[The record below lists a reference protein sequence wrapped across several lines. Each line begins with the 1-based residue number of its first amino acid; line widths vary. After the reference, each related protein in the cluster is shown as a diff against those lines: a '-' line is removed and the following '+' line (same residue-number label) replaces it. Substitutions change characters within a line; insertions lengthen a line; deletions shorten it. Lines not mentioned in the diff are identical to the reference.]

1 MKTVKIINPAAGQ
14 GKAVNEISEDTRY
27 YVSKSVGDVEKYVYK
42 TLLKEPDTHFIVC
55 GGDGSINE
63 AVNGIIRANATDT
76 AILSAVGTGTGND
89 FIKYD
94 KYAKSHGSSIK
105 CDVMKYGDRY
115 YINILNIGF
124 DCTVV
129 QKTEVLKKKPLIS
142 GSFAYVCGV
151 VGTVFG
157 EYGTKMHIKIEN
169 EHGEEEEFIDD
180 FMLCVVANGQYYGGG
195 FKPAPLADI
204 TDGLADLVLVKKVKR
219 TEIPSIIGK
228 YKKGE
233 HIDKEKRD
241 IIKKFKNIM
250 IYRRARKVF
259 VSGMESIC
267 ADGEIE
273 KRDKVEIEVVPKAIN
288 FMF

>member
-27 YVSKSVGDVEKYVYK
+27 YVSKSVGDVEKYVYN

-63 AVNGIIRANATDT
+63 AVNGIMRAEAGDT
-76 AILSAVGTGTGND
+76 AILSAIGTGTGND

-94 KYAKSHGSSIK
+94 KYAKSHGTSVK
-105 CDVMKYGDRY
+105 CDIMRYGERY

-129 QKTEVLKKKPLIS
+129 QKTDVLKKKPLIS
-142 GSFAYVCGV
+142 GSFAYICGV
-151 VGTVFG
+151 VGTVFSD
-157 EYGTKMHIKIEN
+157 YGTKMHITIVN
-169 EHGEEEEFIDD
+169 EKGDTEEFTDD
-180 FMLCVVANGQYYGGG
+180 YMLCAVANGQYYGGG

-204 TDGLADLVLVKKVKR
+204 TDGLAELRLVKKVKR
-219 TEIPSIIGK
+219 TEIPSIIGP

-233 HIDKEKRD
+233 HIDHEKRE
-241 IIKKFKNIM
+241 IIPKFKDKM
-250 IYRRARKVF
+250 VYRRAKKIS
-259 VSGMESIC
+259 VSGIECLC

>member
-27 YVSKSVGDVEKYVYK
+27 YVTKSVGDVENYVYK

-63 AVNGIIRANATDT
+63 AVNGIMRAEAQDT
-76 AILSAVGTGTGND
+76 AILSAIGTGTGND

-94 KYAKSHGSSIK
+94 KYAHSHGSSVK
-105 CDVMKYGDRY
+105 CDVIKYGDRY
-115 YINILNIGF
+115 YINILNVGF

-129 QKTEVLKKKPLIS
+129 SKTENLKKKPLIS
-142 GSFAYVCGV
+142 GSFAYICGV

-169 EHGEEEEFIDD
+169 EKGEEEEFCDNY
-180 FMLCVVANGQYYGGG
+180 MLCVAANGQYYGGG

-233 HIDKEKRD
+233 DIDKEKRD
-241 IIKKFKNIM
+241 IIDKFKDIM
-250 IYRRARKVF
+250 VYRRARKIS
-259 VSGMESIC
+259 VSGIESIC

-273 KRDKVEIEVVPKAIN
+273 KCESIDIEVVPKAIN

>member
-14 GKAVNEISEDTRY
+14 GKAVNEITEDTRY

-42 TLLKEPDTHFIVC
+42 TLLKEPDMHFIVC

-63 AVNGIIRANATDT
+63 AVNGIMRAQAQDT
-76 AILSAVGTGTGND
+76 AILSAIGTGTGND

-94 KYAKSHGSSIK
+94 KYAHSRGTSVK
-105 CDVMKYGDRY
+105 CDVIKYGDRY
-115 YINILNIGF
+115 YINILNVGF

-129 QKTEVLKKKPLIS
+129 SKTENLKKKPLIS
-142 GSFAYVCGV
+142 GSFAYICGV

-169 EHGEEEEFIDD
+169 EKGEEEEFCDNY
-180 FMLCVVANGQYYGGG
+180 MLCVAANGQYYGGG

-241 IIKKFKNIM
+241 IIDKFKDIM
-250 IYRRARKVF
+250 VYRRARKIS
-259 VSGMESIC
+259 VSGIESIC

-273 KRDKVEIEVVPKAIN
+273 KCESIDIEVVPKAIN

>member
-14 GKAVNEISEDTRY
+14 GKAVNEISDDMRY
-27 YVSKSVGDVEKYVYK
+27 YVSKSVGDVEKYVYNA
-42 TLLKEPDTHFIVC
+42 LLKDPDIHFIVC

-63 AVNGIIRANATDT
+63 AVNGIMRAGAQDT
-76 AILSAVGTGTGND
+76 AILSAIGTGTGND

-94 KYAKSHGSSIK
+94 TYAHSKGSSVK

-129 QKTEVLKKKPLIS
+129 QKTETIKKKPLIS
-142 GSFAYVCGV
+142 GSFAYICGV
-151 VGTVFG
+151 VSTVFG
-157 EYGTKMHIKIEN
+157 EYGTKMHIKIVNDKAET
-169 EHGEEEEFIDD
+169 EEFVDD
-180 FMLCVVANGQYYGGG
+180 YMLCVIANGQYYGGG

-204 TDGLADLVLVKKVKR
+204 TDGYADLVLVKRVNR
-219 TEIPSIIGK
+219 TQIPSIIGL

-241 IIKKFKNIM
+241 IIDKFKDIM
-250 IYRRARKVF
+250 VYRRVKS
-259 VSGMESIC
+259 VSVTGIESVC

-273 KRDKVEIEVVPKAIN
+273 KCNEIKVEVVPKAIN
-288 FMF
+288 FLF

>member
-14 GKAVNEISEDTRY
+14 GKAINEISEDTSY

-63 AVNGIIRANATDT
+63 AVNGIMRAEAQDT
-76 AILSAVGTGTGND
+76 AILSAIGTGTGND

-94 KYAKSHGSSIK
+94 KYAHSHGSSVK
-105 CDVMKYGDRY
+105 CDIIKYGDRY

-129 QKTEVLKKKPLIS
+129 QKTETLKKKPLIS
-142 GSFAYVCGV
+142 GSFAYICGV

-157 EYGTKMHIKIEN
+157 EYGTKMHITVLKED
-169 EHGEEEEFIDD
+169 GETEEFTDD

-204 TDGLADLVLVKKVKR
+204 TDGAADVVLVKKVKR
-219 TEIPSIIGK
+219 TEIPSIIGL

-241 IIKKFKNIM
+241 IIDKFKNIM
-250 IYRRARKVF
+250 TYRRAKKVTIT
-259 VSGMESIC
+259 GIQSIC

-273 KRDKVEIEVVPKAIN
+273 KRDKVDIEVVPKAIN

>member
-1 MKTVKIINPAAGQ
+1 MRA
-14 GKAVNEISEDTRY
+14 
-27 YVSKSVGDVEKYVYK
+27 
-42 TLLKEPDTHFIVC
+42 
-55 GGDGSINE
+55 E
-63 AVNGIIRANATDT
+63 AQDT
-76 AILSAVGTGTGND
+76 AILSAIGTGTGND

-94 KYAKSHGSSIK
+94 KYAHSHGSSVK
-105 CDVMKYGDRY
+105 CDIIKYGDRY

-129 QKTEVLKKKPLIS
+129 QKTETLKKKPLIS
-142 GSFAYVCGV
+142 GSFAYICGV

-157 EYGTKMHIKIEN
+157 EYGTKMHITVLKED
-169 EHGEEEEFIDD
+169 GETEEFSDD

-204 TDGLADLVLVKKVKR
+204 TDGAADVVLVKKVKR
-219 TEIPSIIGK
+219 TEIPSIIGL

-241 IIKKFKNIM
+241 IIDKFKNIM
-250 IYRRARKVF
+250 TYRRAKKVTIT
-259 VSGMESIC
+259 GIQSIC

-273 KRDKVEIEVVPKAIN
+273 KRDKVDIEVVPKAIN

>member
-14 GKAVNEISEDTRY
+14 GKAINEITEDTRY

-63 AVNGIIRANATDT
+63 AVNGIMRAEAGDS

-94 KYAKSHGSSIK
+94 QYAGCRGTSVK
-105 CDVMKYGDRY
+105 CDIMKYGERY
-115 YINILNIGF
+115 YINILNTGF

-142 GSFAYVCGV
+142 GSFAYLCGV
-151 VGTVFG
+151 AGTVFG
-157 EYGTKMHIKIEN
+157 DYGTEMHIKIEKEN
-169 EHGEEEEFIDD
+169 GEIEEFKDNY
-180 FMLCVVANGQYYGGG
+180 MLCVVANGQYYGGG

-204 TDGLADLVLVKKVKR
+204 TDGLAELVLVKKVPRSK
-219 TEIPSIIGK
+219 IPSIIGP

-233 HIDKEKRD
+233 HIDVEKRD
-241 IIKKFKNIM
+241 IIKKFHDIM
-250 IYRRARKVF
+250 VYRRARKVSI
-259 VSGMESIC
+259 SGVTSIC
-267 ADGEIE
+267 TDGEIE
-273 KRDKVEIEVVPKAIN
+273 KTSYTEISVVPKAIN

>member
-27 YVSKSVGDVEKYVYK
+27 YVTKSVGDVENYVYK

-63 AVNGIIRANATDT
+63 AVNGIMRAEAQDT
-76 AILSAVGTGTGND
+76 AILSAIGTGTGND

-94 KYAKSHGSSIK
+94 KYAHSHGSSVK
-105 CDVMKYGDRY
+105 CDVIKYGDRY

-129 QKTEVLKKKPLIS
+129 QKTEKLKKKPLIS
-142 GSFAYVCGV
+142 GSFAYICGV

-157 EYGTKMHIKIEN
+157 EYGTKMRIKIEN
-169 EHGEEEEFIDD
+169 ENGEEEEFCDD
-180 FMLCVVANGQYYGGG
+180 YMLCVVANGQYYGGG

-204 TDGLADLVLVKKVKR
+204 TDGLADVVLVKTVKR
-219 TEIPSIIGK
+219 TQIPSIIGL

-233 HIDKEKRD
+233 HIDHEKRD
-241 IIKKFKNIM
+241 IIDTFKHIM
-250 IYRRARKVF
+250 TYRRARKVSI
-259 VSGMESIC
+259 SGMQSVC

-273 KRDKVEIEVVPKAIN
+273 KCESIDIEVVPKAIN

>member
-27 YVSKSVGDVEKYVYK
+27 YVSKSVGDVENYVYK

-63 AVNGIIRANATDT
+63 AVNGIIRAGATDT

-89 FIKYD
+89 FLKYD
-94 KYAKSHGSSIK
+94 KYANSHGSSIK

-157 EYGTKMHIKIEN
+157 DYGTKLHIKIEN
-169 EHGEEEEFIDD
+169 EHGEVEEFIDD

-204 TDGLADLVLVKKVKR
+204 TDGLAELVLVKKVKR

-250 IYRRARKVF
+250 VYRRARKVY

-273 KRDKVEIEVVPKAIN
+273 KCGKVEIEVVPKTIN